1 MSKFEYGPLDTY
13 EIVWASGQIEHISA
27 HQVLAPPSD
36 IVASFL
42 PGSTATKTRNG
53 WMFHGEVDGHWK
65 LLLFASV
72 EDIITIRNVTH
83 TRDTAGGVA

>member
-13 EIVWASGQIEHISA
+13 EIIWATGQVERIAA
-27 HQVLAPPSD
+27 HQVTAPPSD
-36 IVASFL
+36 LMAPFFPSA
-42 PGSTATKTRNG
+42 TATKNRDG
-53 WMFHGEVDGHWK
+53 WKFYGEVDGHWK